1 MQDFSNA
8 PTPAQPSTPRRRLLV
23 LGASCAATFNT
34 PAWAQSSLP
43 PMTEGPFYPP
53 TRWRGTEADWDA
65 DLTRVRRGLG
75 TQVAQGEHLA
85 LDLRVVDSAGK
96 AIDRVE
102 LEIWQCDTAALY
114 RHPRFEGSDNRAD
127 KGFQGFGAAL
137 TSAAGRARFRT
148 IKPVPYPGRTAHIHV
163 KLRHPAFREVSSQLF
178 VAGDPGNARDFIW
191 RQLDAQGQAAVDM
204 VLKPAQED
212 GLRWQTRHTLVVQ
225 A

>member
-1 MQDFSNA
+1 MQALSNA
-8 PTPAQPSTPRRRLLV
+8 PTPAQPSTLRRRMLV
-23 LGASCAATFNT
+23 LGASCAAALNT
-34 PAWAQSSLP
+34 PAWAQGSLP
-43 PMTEGPFYPP
+43 AMTEGPFYPP
-53 TRWRGTEADWDA
+53 TRWRGADADWDA
-65 DLTRVRRGLG
+65 DLTRVRRGVA

-102 LEIWQCDTAALY
+102 FEIWQCDTAALY
-114 RHPRFEGSDNRAD
+114 RHPRFEDSDSRAD

-137 TSAAGRARFRT
+137 TNAVGQARFRT
-148 IKPVPYPGRTAHIHV
+148 IKPVPYPGRTPHIHV

-191 RQLDAQGQAAVDM
+191 RQLGATGQAAVDM

-225 A
+225 T